1 MIKDI
6 GGLEWGYPV
15 VIFKNVSN
23 SKMTR
28 IVSKRRKAGD
38 KQRDRGNGEKQ
49 RNDKNQ
55 NPRGNSTL
63 RSCRKRAGRT
73 PTLAVGR
80 PAQWLNL
87 RPGCGGY
94 GDGHGWSTKATR
106 FLW

>member
-6 GGLEWGYPV
+6 SGLEGGYPV
-15 VIFKNVSN
+15 VVFKNVSN

-63 RSCRKRAGRT
+63 PELPEPGGANSILGGCKASHVVELQAGCRRSR
-73 PTLAVGR
+73 
-80 PAQWLNL
+80 
-87 RPGCGGY
+87 
-94 GDGHGWSTKATR
+94 
-106 FLW
+106 